1 MDNASNC
8 DGLAKHLAV
17 LLPSFRGMASRARC
31 FAHII
36 NLIAKVQTLLFIL
49 PIS

>member
-8 DGLAKHLAV
+8 DGLAKYLAR
-17 LLPSFRGMASRARC
+17 LIPSFRGMTSRARC

-36 NLIAKVQTLLFIL
+36 NLIAKVQLCYYITD
-49 PIS
+49 